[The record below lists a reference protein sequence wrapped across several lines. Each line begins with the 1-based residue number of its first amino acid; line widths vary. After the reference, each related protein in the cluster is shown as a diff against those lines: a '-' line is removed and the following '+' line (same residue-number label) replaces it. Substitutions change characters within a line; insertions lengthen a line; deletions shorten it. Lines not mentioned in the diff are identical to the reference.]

1 MPLGLYISV
10 PFCKT
15 KCSFCNFA
23 SDVFSKSAYENY
35 VARLLEDIANSR
47 QLALDLGCS
56 LEETA
61 DSIYLGGGTPSILD
75 GQQLRRIFTAIRD
88 QFAIIPKSEITVE
101 CAPGTVTPALIET
114 LLQCGV
120 NRVSLG
126 VQSFVDQ
133 EARSVGRLHSRA
145 IVLEEIERLRK
156 AGLDNISIDLIAGLP
171 HQTAESWAFS
181 VSETIATGVP
191 HASVYML
198 EVDDDSRLGREL
210 IAGGARYHAHFVPDD
225 DATADYYMQACEMLE
240 ASGMAQYEISNFAH
254 SGTAGQKNELR
265 DDLDNDDLDNDDLDN
280 ARPVDEKLCNQS
292 RHNLKYWTRQPYL
305 GFGVDA
311 HSMLHKTADRRAS
324 SPVHLEPRQAIRFA
338 TPDSIEAYMNR
349 SPHTVTPVSEHAAIE
364 ESFFLGLRL
373 NRGIDVEHLLAG
385 GELWDGYG
393 EGHDFSRAIR
403 GGENPAL
410 ASEATPPV
418 AFWESAV
425 LDCVQDGLLEHDGP
439 LLRLTARGRL
449 LSNEVFA
456 RFLMDETKVGTG
468 HVNPR

>member
-35 VARLLEDIANSR
+35 VARLLEDLANCR
-47 QLALDLGCS
+47 QLASDLGCS

-61 DSIYLGGGTPSILD
+61 DSIYLGGGTPSILE
-75 GQQLRRIFTAIRD
+75 GPQLRRIFTAIRD
-88 QFAIIPKSEITVE
+88 QFVIIPNREITVE

-156 AGLDNISIDLIAGLP
+156 AGLDNISFDLIAGLP

-181 VSETIATGVP
+181 VSETIAAGVP

-240 ASGMAQYEISNFAH
+240 ASGMAQYEISNFAR
-254 SGTAGQKNELR
+254 SGTAGQENELH
-265 DDLDNDDLDNDDLDN
+265 DDLDNDDLDNG
-280 ARPVDEKLCNQS
+280 RPVDEQLCKQS

-311 HSMLHKTADRRAS
+311 HSMLHKTVDRQAS
-324 SPVHLEPRQAIRFA
+324 WPVHLEPRQAIRFA
-338 TPDSIEAYMNR
+338 TPDTLEAYMNR
-349 SPHTVTPVSEHAAIE
+349 SRHTVAPVSEQAAIE

-373 NRGIDVEHLLAG
+373 NRGIDVEHLLTG
-385 GELWDGYG
+385 GEVRDGYG
-393 EGHDFSRAIR
+393 EGHDFSRAIS
-403 GGENPAL
+403 GGENTAL
-410 ASEATPPV
+410 AAEATPPV

-425 LDCVQDGLLEHDGP
+425 RDCVRDGLLDHHGT